1 MTQKEMILKYMKK
14 KRINNN
20 IREYEKIINIRL
32 TKSYKR
38 LTKRGIYNNR

>member
-20 IREYEKIINIRL
+20 IGKYEKVINIRL

-38 LTKRGIYNNR
+38 FTKRGIYNN